1 MTMAK
6 KKEEGNVVQIS
17 NEWPRNLASAVAEI
31 EAIDTEIETLKDGR
45 RQVFKRLKEQ
55 GFHTPAVRIIIRER
69 KEEPDVLAEKLAK
82 LEEYREAL
90 GDFADTALGQA
101 GLDDLDA

>member
-1 MTMAK
+1 MNMAK
-6 KKEEGNVVQIS
+6 KRDDNVVQIS
-17 NEWPRNLASAVAEI
+17 NEWPRNLANAVAEI
-31 EAIDTEIETLKDGR
+31 EAIDVKIETLKDE
-45 RQVFKRLKEQ
+45 KRLIYKVLKEQ

-101 GLDDLDA
+101 SLDELDA